1 MRRKPEETKRL
12 ILAAATAE
20 FARHGLGGA
29 RVDAIA
35 ERAGANKR
43 MLYHYFGSKDEL
55 YLAVLENAY
64 GEIRL
69 HESELDLQNL
79 SPSDAAR
86 ELVSYTFRYFIDHP
100 EFISLLNDENLYG
113 AEHIKRSK
121 KVKDMHSPLVDRLR
135 ELLARGQQSGE
146 FRDDV
151 DPIQLYVTIASLGYF
166 YLSNVATLSTI
177 FDRDLTTGAALDERL
192 NHAVEVVLGYLKVQE
207 KRAP

>member
-20 FARHGLGGA
+20 FASHGLGGA

-55 YLAVLENAY
+55 YLAVLENTYA
-64 GEIRL
+64 EIRE
-69 HESELDLQNL
+69 HESELELDNL
-79 SPSDAAR
+79 TPTDAVR

-100 EFISLLNDENLYG
+100 EFISLLNDENLYD
-113 AEHIKRSK
+113 AQHIKRSRK
-121 KVKDMHSPLVDRLR
+121 IKDMHSPLVDRLR
-135 ELLARGQQSGE
+135 ELAARGQQSGE
-146 FRDDV
+146 FRHDV

-166 YLSNVATLSTI
+166 YLSNAATLSTI
-177 FDRDLTTGAALDERL
+177 FDRDLTTDQALATRL
-192 NHAVEVVLGYLKVQE
+192 DHAVEVVLGYLKV
-207 KRAP
+207 